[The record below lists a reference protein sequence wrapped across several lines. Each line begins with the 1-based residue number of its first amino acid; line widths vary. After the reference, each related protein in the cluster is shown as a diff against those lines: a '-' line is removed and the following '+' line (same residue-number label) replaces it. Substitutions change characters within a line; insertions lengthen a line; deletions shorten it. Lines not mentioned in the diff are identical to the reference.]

1 MTSLPPPQHVSEI
14 VLGVFLCSGLGE
26 GHGLEGT
33 FLSFPEGHV
42 PKSHGL
48 ALTEH
53 SIWHQTV
60 AIRKRQKLHKW
71 TKPNGGFAKAP
82 KQEVSHFAQPHG
94 LEHQVLAGCPLQP
107 QEPQRACT
115 YLCGWHI
122 CRGWARQRVLV
133 HMGSSSG
140 WLDTGWDGD

>member
-1 MTSLPPPQHVSEI
+1 MYGHRHTGRLPALLLGSRWMTSLPPPQHVSEI

-71 TKPNGGFAKAP
+71 TKQFC
-82 KQEVSHFAQPHG
+82 QS
-94 LEHQVLAGCPLQP
+94 
-107 QEPQRACT
+107 T
-115 YLCGWHI
+115 
-122 CRGWARQRVLV
+122 
-133 HMGSSSG
+133 
-140 WLDTGWDGD
+140 